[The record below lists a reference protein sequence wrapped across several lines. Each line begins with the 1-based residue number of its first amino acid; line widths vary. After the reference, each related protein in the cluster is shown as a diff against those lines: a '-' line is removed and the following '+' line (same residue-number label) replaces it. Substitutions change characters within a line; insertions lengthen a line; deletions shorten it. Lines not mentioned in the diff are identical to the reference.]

1 MSTYLLKTDGGS
13 RGNPGPA
20 AYSFILHENSEV
32 IYFDANYLPFV
43 TNNVAEYN
51 GLILGLE
58 YCSKKKITNLEIQM
72 DSELIVQQLLGKY
85 QVKDEKMKELFSKV
99 KLLLAK
105 LESYKMSHIPREE
118 NKLADRLVN
127 IVLDNLSLV

>member
-20 AYSFILHENSEV
+20 ACAFILHENFGI
-32 IYFDANYLPFV
+32 IYFDGLFLSQV

-58 YCSKKKITNLEIQM
+58 YCLKKKILNLEIQM

-85 QVKDEKMKELFSKV
+85 QVKDAKMKELFK
-99 KLLLAK
+99 KIQELLSK
-105 LESYKMSHIPREE
+105 LESYKISHIPREE

-127 IVLDNLSLV
+127 VILDNKV

>member
-1 MSTYLLKTDGGS
+1 MSIYLLKTDGGS

-20 AYSFILHENSEV
+20 AYSCVIYKESEV
-32 IYFDANYLPFV
+32 IYCDAKYMQNA

-51 GLILGLE
+51 GLLLGLE
-58 YCSKKKITNLEIQM
+58 YCSRKKLAQIEIQM

-85 QVKDEKMKELFSKV
+85 QVKDEKMKELFTKV
-99 KLLLAK
+99 KKLLEK
-105 LESYKMSHIPREE
+105 FEGYKISHIPREE

-127 IVLDNLSLV
+127 LILDSQI